1 MSEFTKL
8 SPKGSRLRSALLSTV
23 ALSSNF
29 GPSSNFHF
37 GDPVDDM
44 MPLSVC
50 HQCEDGCNSAG
61 IRDLCNSI
69 SDYHAKD
76 VTIEVLT
83 KVFRTIMCTFK

>member
-1 MSEFTKL
+1 MLIRTALHNTQEGQLYLVIFNLL

-37 GDPVDDM
+37 GDPVDDI

-50 HQCEDGCNSAG
+50 HRCEDGCNSAG

-69 SDYHAKD
+69 SDYQ
-76 VTIEVLT
+76 
-83 KVFRTIMCTFK
+83 